1 MHYKIFEN
9 VIDKKLID
17 DIFTFYNNSE
27 TYTTN
32 GMHKVEQP
40 WTLEVVRNL
49 EPILSNY
56 FDTSLENIGD
66 NIYKHDFPYFPHV
79 DISKAGYPCF
89 NVLIPIKVENDI
101 EQKFCVFDQYVNDF
115 SAGATWVGKLFNAM
129 KEFEH
134 NKKRRFIFKD
144 SIVQNKTGEDID
156 EDFYVNYLEYRGR
169 DRNMFKSCS
178 GVALDF
184 TPGNLIMFDSKYIH
198 CTGKMNCKWKV
209 GLSLRFKGSFE

>member
-9 VIDKKLID
+9 VIDKKLIN

-101 EQKFCVFDQYVNDF
+101 EQKFCGLLNSQTTESKRKYYLLDHYR
-115 SAGATWVGKLFNAM
+115 LF
-129 KEFEH
+129 FL
-134 NKKRRFIFKD
+134 
-144 SIVQNKTGEDID
+144 IVLLYFHIY
-156 EDFYVNYLEYRGR
+156 FLPR
-169 DRNMFKSCS
+169 
-178 GVALDF
+178 
-184 TPGNLIMFDSKYIH
+184 
-198 CTGKMNCKWKV
+198 
-209 GLSLRFKGSFE
+209 